1 MLLMWNVSACLCIK
15 EEWSVQKLSL
25 NSLQRVQDNGAVN
38 RNEMV
43 DFSLSVH
50 NLNRNTREDAKK
62 RQKKMNSRV
71 PCKDVTNTVKSMD
84 TLPQDI

>member
-1 MLLMWNVSACLCIK
+1 MVSNVAHVCLCMK
-15 EEWSVQKLSL
+15 EEWIVQKLSL

-50 NLNRNTREDAKK
+50 NLNRNTREDAKI
-62 RQKKMNSRV
+62 R
-71 PCKDVTNTVKSMD
+71 P
-84 TLPQDI
+84 